1 MAEHQNLVRE
11 RPFSLIKYSPEVIVS
26 IVKDEGE
33 RICLKQFCASSFWLR
48 MKEHFRRSKG
58 FKSWRAAN
66 GMRARGL
73 PSLRP
78 LALVERKNWL
88 GPRESFLF
96 MEVLADAQEM
106 DRYIL
111 RGFEDLNK
119 KRLFIKTFAHW
130 LDGLHKMRLSHKDMK
145 TCNILVSENGKTW
158 TFRLL
163 DFEDILM
170 EGDVNRKKLFRTL
183 LQLNTSTPR
192 VMTQVDRYRF
202 FKEVLRLNPI
212 LKDPKVFL
220 RGLRDESRRRGLVYV
235 SPQGVVTETMG

>member
-1 MAEHQNLVRE
+1 
-11 RPFSLIKYSPEVIVS
+11 
-26 IVKDEGE
+26 
-33 RICLKQFCASSFWLR
+33 
-48 MKEHFRRSKG
+48 
-58 FKSWRAAN
+58 
-66 GMRARGL
+66 MRARGL

-78 LALVERKNWL
+78 LALVERKNWF

-111 RGFEDLNK
+111 RGFEDFNK

-130 LDGLHKMRLSHKDMK
+130 LDALHKMHLYHKDMK